1 MFWFKKKLRVYP
13 SVYSEWLQEF
23 NRMKVFYFS
32 QQDAEMLKNGC
43 LKDSKYSLNYL
54 KKELLH
60 FLENQI
66 SLFFCDFSKAIQ
78 ENIESSNS
86 EYLLLVIRRYVL
98 NYKRL
103 FFFENLDFLPLE
115 YTKKISKEINGK
127 LQLFLKDVL
136 EYLNKNYLYSASM
149 YYVALNIQRII
160 ET

>member
-1 MFWFKKKLRVYP
+1 MLWFKKKLRVYP

-78 ENIESSNS
+78 ENI
-86 EYLLLVIRRYVL
+86 VIV
-98 NYKRL
+98 
-103 FFFENLDFLPLE
+103 
-115 YTKKISKEINGK
+115 
-127 LQLFLKDVL
+127 
-136 EYLNKNYLYSASM
+136 
-149 YYVALNIQRII
+149 NIYCL
-160 ET
+160 